1 MTQEMT
7 DCPVCKN
14 EVPKGAPR
22 CKHCFS
28 DLTEHWEPASVGNPL
43 PAVLLLALVFL
54 AATSWVY
61 WTLNNQEQLGQVTLD
76 PREERIV
83 VVYTSTTQAPR
94 TQQIFFN
101 DVASIEMEANQ
112 NFLGGNQWLVYVVT
126 TSGDRVL
133 INRSRTT
140 GLEAYASN
148 IAQHTNKQLTII
160 NNIRAGSEMVGI
172 GG

>member
-1 MTQEMT
+1 MT

-28 DLTEHWEPASVGNPL
+28 DLAEHWEGPVQGGNPL
-43 PAVLLLALVFL
+43 PGVLLLALVFV
-54 AATSWVY
+54 AAISGVY
-61 WTLNNQEQLGQVTLD
+61 WTINNQEQLGQVTLD

-83 VVYTSTTQAPR
+83 VVYTSTTDQPR
-94 TQQIFFN
+94 TRQIFFN

-126 TSGDRVL
+126 TDGERVL
-133 INRSRTT
+133 INRSRDTP
-140 GLEAYASN
+140 LESYASN